1 MPVNTHVTVSW
12 SFRLLVFV
20 RVSAKGD
27 VAAGRTSS
35 KDKSVAG
42 TSASLV
48 QFGKKSLER
57 DAQPVSLPRAA

>member
-1 MPVNTHVTVSW
+1 M
-12 SFRLLVFV
+12 FV

-35 KDKSVAG
+35 KDKGVAG